1 MSFRI
6 ISPYFTLQFLLFFSL
21 LVPQSGWAQTKYELK
36 YKTDIPIG
44 AVGLGTLTAS
54 YFMGRKSE
62 APTPQQIQLLNRDD
76 IWKFDRSATYRWSPK
91 CATASDVFMYSS
103 FVMPG
108 LLFINKN
115 VRQERYV
122 TLLYA
127 ETMAL
132 SAGITSLVKELT
144 HRYRPYAYNENVS
157 MEKKLKKDTRMSF
170 FSGHT
175 SLVASSSFF
184 MAKVYSDLNPNSK
197 LKPLVWTSCALL
209 PAIVGILRYCAG
221 KHYPTDIIV
230 GYATGAA
237 IGFFVPY
244 IHKKKEFRP

>member
-1 MSFRI
+1 M
-6 ISPYFTLQFLLFFSL
+6 
-21 LVPQSGWAQTKYELK
+21 
-36 YKTDIPIG
+36 
-44 AVGLGTLTAS
+44 GTLTS
-54 YFMGRKSE
+54 SFIINLNSE
-62 APTPQQIQLLNRDD
+62 APTPQQIQALNRND
-76 IWKFDRSATYRWSPK
+76 IWKVDRSATYRWSPK

-115 VRQERYV
+115 VRHERYV
-122 TLLYA
+122 SLLYV

-132 SAGITSLVKELT
+132 SAGITNLMKELT
-144 HRYRPYAYNENVS
+144 HRYRPYAYNEDVS
-157 MEKKLKKDTRMSF
+157 MEKKTEKDTRLSF

-184 MAKVYSDLNPNSK
+184 MAKVYSDLNPDSN
-197 LKPLVWTSCALL
+197 LKPLVWTSAALL

-237 IGFFVPY
+237 VGFFVPY

>member
-1 MSFRI
+1 MPSKNFFTFLRI
-6 ISPYFTLQFLLFFSL
+6 HFFLAAVLLAPHSGFS
-21 LVPQSGWAQTKYELK
+21 QHIYQLK

-44 AVGLGTLTAS
+44 TVGVGALTAS
-54 YFMGRKSE
+54 YILGRKSE
-62 APTPQQIQLLNRDD
+62 APTAQQIQALNRSD

-91 CATASDVFMYSS
+91 CATASDVFLYSAV
-103 FVMPG
+103 VMPG
-108 LLFINKN
+108 LLLINKN

-122 TLLYA
+122 SLLYL

-132 SAGITSLVKELT
+132 TSGVTSLVKELT
-144 HRYRPYAYNENVS
+144 HRYRPYAYNEEVS
-157 MEKKLKKDTRMSF
+157 MEKKTEKNTRLSF

-184 MAKVYSDLNPNSK
+184 MAKVYSDLNPDAR
-197 LKPLVWTSCALL
+197 LKPLVWTSAALL
-209 PAIVGILRYCAG
+209 PAIVGVLRYCAG
-221 KHYPTDIIV
+221 KHYPTDIIM

>member
-1 MSFRI
+1 MPFRI
-6 ISPYFTLQFLLFFSL
+6 SFDFVSIPLLLFFSL
-21 LVPQSGWAQTKYELK
+21 IIPQSGWSQHIYELK

-44 AVGLGTLTAS
+44 TVGLGSLTTA
-54 YFMGRKSE
+54 FILGRKSE
-62 APTPQQIQLLNRDD
+62 APTSQQIQMLNRND

-91 CATASDVFMYSS
+91 CAKASDVLMYSS

-115 VRQERYV
+115 VRQEHYV

-144 HRYRPYAYNENVS
+144 HRYRPYAYNEDVS
-157 MEKKLKKDTRMSF
+157 LEKKTEKDTRLSF

-184 MAKVYSDLNPNSK
+184 MAKVYTDLNPTCKWN
-197 LKPLVWTSCALL
+197 PLVWTSAALL

-244 IHKKKEFRP
+244 IHKKKELRP

>member
-1 MSFRI
+1 MSFRH
-6 ISPYFTLQFLLFFSL
+6 LFLAQLVLCAVL
-21 LVPQSGWAQTKYELK
+21 LVPQDAFSQNIYQLK

-44 AVGLGTLTAS
+44 VAGVGTLTS
-54 YFMGRKSE
+54 SFFLSRKSE
-62 APTPQQIQLLNRDD
+62 PPTPQQIQALNRNNV
-76 IWKFDRSATYRWSPK
+76 WKFDRSATYRWSPGS
-91 CATASDVFMYSS
+91 ATASDVFMYTSIA
-103 FVMPG
+103 MPA

-122 TLLYA
+122 SLLYV

-132 SAGITSLVKELT
+132 TAGITNLIKELT
-144 HRYRPYAYNENVS
+144 HRYRPYAYNETVS
-157 MEKKLKKDTRMSF
+157 MEKKTEKDTRLSF

-184 MAKVYSDLNPNSK
+184 MAKVYADLNPNSN
-197 LKPLVWTSCALL
+197 LKPLVWTSAALL
-209 PAIVGILRYCAG
+209 PALVGFLRYCAG
-221 KHYPTDIIV
+221 KHYPTDIIA

-237 IGFFVPY
+237 VGFFVPY